1 MNELVILIVDDEPKV
16 ADVLRT
22 MLSKK
27 LKIKEKF
34 SIYIVNSVQE
44 AIVAVDMYCPDLVF
58 LDIQMPEESGLA
70 FLDHYK
76 TYDFDVVF
84 TTAYEQYALEV
95 LNNYPCLHYLLKPIS
110 LSDLQEVYE
119 KFLAKEGY
127 RDFIRVIKN
136 NQKRY
141 VVNVKDIYYCKA
153 SDNYCEIYLKDQK
166 HLVSK
171 TLGGV
176 SEKLQH
182 PFFQR
187 VTRSYLINMN
197 HVDYIEQKT
206 NQVFFK
212 ESIVINNE
220 IISNEI
226 IVSGNKMKDLKGLNL

>member
-1 MNELVILIVDDEPKV
+1 MTELVILIVDDEPKV
-16 ADVLRT
+16 AEVLRT

-34 SIYIVNSVQE
+34 SIYTVNSVQE
-44 AIVAVDMYCPDLVF
+44 AIVAVDAYCPDLVF
-58 LDIQMPEESGLA
+58 LDIQMPDENGLV

-76 TYDFDVVF
+76 TYDFEVVF

-110 LSDLQEVYE
+110 LVDLQEVYD
-119 KFLAKEGY
+119 KFLAKEGH
-127 RDFIRVIKN
+127 RDFIRVVRS

-141 VVNVKDIYYCKA
+141 VVNVKDIVYCKA

-166 HLVSK
+166 HLVSR
-171 TLGGV
+171 TLGLV

-182 PFFQR
+182 NFFHR
-187 VTRSYLINMN
+187 VTRSYLVNIN

-212 ESIVINNE
+212 EPIVINNE
-220 IISNEI
+220 IIENEI
-226 IVSGNKMKDLKGLNL
+226 IVSANKMKDLKMFNL